1 MSMRSDFVALALP
14 LFADRVY
21 AQGTAPPYA
30 GTYLTYSRINANEQ
44 STLDQNGGVGNLIN
58 TRMQADVYSL
68 NYSDAQAKATALK
81 AALKGWST
89 TNLLLDEQDMYEPDT
104 KLHRVMLDLSIWH
117 Y

>member
-1 MSMRSDFVALALP
+1 MSMRPDFVALTAP
-14 LFADRVY
+14 IFADRVY
-21 AQGTAPPYA
+21 PQGAAPAYVA
-30 GTYLTYSRINANEQ
+30 AYMTYSRINANEQ

-104 KLHRVMLDLSIWH
+104 KLHRVMLDLSMWH

>member
-1 MSMRSDFVALALP
+1 MSMRSDFVALAEP
-14 LFADRVY
+14 LFATRVY
-21 AQGTAPPYA
+21 PQGLAPAYTAA
-30 GTYLTYSRINANEQ
+30 YLTYSRINANEQ
-44 STLDQNGGVGNLIN
+44 STLDQNGGVGNLVN
-58 TRMQADVYSL
+58 TRMQVDVYSL
-68 NYSDAQAKATALK
+68 SFSEAQAKATALK